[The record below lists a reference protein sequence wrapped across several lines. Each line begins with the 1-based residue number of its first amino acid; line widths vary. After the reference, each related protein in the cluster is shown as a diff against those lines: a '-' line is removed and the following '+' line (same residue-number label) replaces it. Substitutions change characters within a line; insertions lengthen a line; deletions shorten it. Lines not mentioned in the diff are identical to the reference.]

1 MKRAGGSSSK
11 LSNGSSASMA
21 AADDGNDE
29 NLDNW
34 KQFQGT
40 ELGSLLG
47 SIYGNKT
54 KINYPKPKTSN
65 KPLEHGN
72 FISGASVEAAD
83 PRKSTRRKAE
93 IDTPS
98 FAKSS
103 SSSSAIGASR
113 PVDNIPRRKQESVIR
128 AELDDIRLRQNHY
141 RPAYTQ
147 AISSEAEKQRFSE
160 ICTYKGGKGLPV
172 VLPVSDAP
180 FEIAEKARISKLN
193 EEHRARRNG
202 GVVPTAHRS
211 SKPNISVDEQLAMQI
226 TSEIDDRRSYIEEMK
241 SAGKLSAPDETRL
254 KGEIAS
260 RLQELKRLDI

>member
-1 MKRAGGSSSK
+1 MVFWPVIVVHGVTNPQDKYHVDYQKYYYSNIKEKMKESTSI
-11 LSNGSSASMA
+11 SNCKVDYDSDLFARP
-21 AADDGNDE
+21 
-29 NLDNW
+29 
-34 KQFQGT
+34 
-40 ELGSLLG
+40 
-47 SIYGNKT
+47 I
-54 KINYPKPKTSN
+54 P
-65 KPLEHGN
+65 
-72 FISGASVEAAD
+72 
-83 PRKSTRRKAE
+83 
-93 IDTPS
+93 PS
-98 FAKSS
+98 
-103 SSSSAIGASR
+103 GASR

-241 SAGKLSAPDETRL
+241 SAGKLSAQDETRL